1 MAKLTIEGADQL
13 RQLAAKLRDADP
25 KIRRELGKAL
35 RPSIKTIT
43 SEIQDTVRSA
53 PSEGRGGKNAR
64 GRRAARTLARSR
76 RLSTDRAKVIA
87 TKRHGLAVTSADVE
101 RTLVEHR
108 AKQAAK
114 AEASAGLRETIARAV
129 GGSIST
135 GSRATGV
142 SVTWKVAAAK
152 MPNSQRLMPK
162 NFNRAKGWR
171 HPVFGDRENW
181 VAQKGTPFF
190 DDVIK
195 KHQNELGNKI
205 VEGMQNAAEAILH
218 DK

>member
-53 PSEGRGGKNAR
+53 PSKGRGGKNAR
-64 GRRAARTLARSR
+64 GRRAARTLANSKHISDFQAREVA
-76 RLSTDRAKVIA
+76 LKTGSTTEKVKA
-87 TKRHGLAVTSADVE
+87 
-101 RTLVEHR
+101 EHR

-114 AEASAGLRETIARAV
+114 AEAGAGLRETIARAV

-162 NFNRAKGWR
+162 NFNRLKGWR
-171 HPVFGDRENW
+171 HPVFGDRETW